1 METMDDFKDELE
13 ASFRQI
19 REGDIITG
27 TVIAVSEEEITLDLK
42 YYAQG
47 IIKVE
52 DFSNDPDFAVLEQ
65 IHVGDEIEATVVKTD
80 DGQGNIL
87 LSRKEANDTLA
98 WEKLQQMMED
108 GTVVKVRIKESVP
121 SGVVTFLEGI
131 RAFIPA
137 SQLAL
142 DYVENTEEWIGKEVE
157 AKVITVDPEKEK
169 LVLSA
174 KQVAK
179 EAAIEERNHK
189 ISMIVPGTVMEGTV
203 ESLMPYGAF
212 INLGNGLSGLV
223 HISQICE
230 RRIKKPSE
238 VLKEGQK
245 VKAKVLNTNDNKIS
259 LSMKAL
265 EEEMV
270 DTEPAEDLEQYTS
283 KESFGSALFLAIGL
297 ILPFITMQI
306 PAVGKMLCP
315 MHIPVLLCGFIVGW
329 SYGLLVGFITPLL
342 RSVLFGMPMLVPN
355 AVCMAFELAAYGFV
369 AGILSQKMRKDMKSL
384 YIALVAAMLVGR
396 VVWGLVSAIVYT
408 LMGAGFTWKLFFMG
422 GFVNA
427 IPGILIQ
434 LILIPLLVNRLYAA
448 GVTGAACEG
457 ER

>member
-52 DFSNDPDFAVLEQ
+52 DFSNDPDFAVSEQ
-65 IHVGDEIEATVVKTD
+65 VHVGDEIEATVVSTD
-80 DGQGNIL
+80 DGQ
-87 LSRKEANDTLA
+87 SRKEANDVLA
-98 WEKLQQMMED
+98 WEKLQQMMDD

-142 DYVENTEEWIGKEVE
+142 DYVEDTESWIGKEVE

-174 KQVAK
+174 RQVAK

-283 KESFGSALFLAIGL
+283 KESFGSSLGS
-297 ILPFITMQI
+297 
-306 PAVGKMLCP
+306 
-315 MHIPVLLCGFIVGW
+315 LL
-329 SYGLLVGFITPLL
+329 
-342 RSVLFGMPMLVPN
+342 
-355 AVCMAFELAAYGFV
+355 
-369 AGILSQKMRKDMKSL
+369 AGI
-384 YIALVAAMLVGR
+384 
-396 VVWGLVSAIVYT
+396 
-408 LMGAGFTWKLFFMG
+408 KLD
-422 GFVNA
+422 
-427 IPGILIQ
+427 
-434 LILIPLLVNRLYAA
+434 
-448 GVTGAACEG
+448 
-457 ER
+457 

>member
-1 METMDDFKDELE
+1 MCYTCFCWEVHDALHVDFKGKRTME
-13 ASFRQI
+13 
-19 REGDIITG
+19 
-27 TVIAVSEEEITLDLK
+27 VIHNGNNGRFQRRVRGIFPPDQRGRHYHRNCHCSEEEITLDLK

-65 IHVGDEIEATVVKTD
+65 IHAGDEIEATVVKTD

-87 LSRKEANDTLA
+87 LSRKEANDVLA

-142 DYVENTEEWIGKEVE
+142 DYVEDTESWIGKEVE

-174 KQVAK
+174 RQVAK

-283 KESFGSALFLAIGL
+283 KESFGSSLGS
-297 ILPFITMQI
+297 
-306 PAVGKMLCP
+306 
-315 MHIPVLLCGFIVGW
+315 LL
-329 SYGLLVGFITPLL
+329 
-342 RSVLFGMPMLVPN
+342 
-355 AVCMAFELAAYGFV
+355 
-369 AGILSQKMRKDMKSL
+369 AGI
-384 YIALVAAMLVGR
+384 
-396 VVWGLVSAIVYT
+396 
-408 LMGAGFTWKLFFMG
+408 KLD
-422 GFVNA
+422 
-427 IPGILIQ
+427 
-434 LILIPLLVNRLYAA
+434 
-448 GVTGAACEG
+448 
-457 ER
+457 